1 MATEDACCRRQLRKL
16 GQARFHRSLWV
27 WSHHALTIEDF
38 HDDVWKS
45 FGKCLVFYLKKT
57 CWSLFVTLS
66 GSCIFFPRSFSI
78 PRTARIF
85 GSFMLS
91 KKALTNESWNAYL
104 KKSQVVF
111 LRISEPSTVPHES
124 RELPMPSNAKSPV
137 YPPWN
142 VHNQPRIRYR
152 HKRAQETE
160 KRDRRSSC
168 RNLLGRLVLK
178 WWGCLLYDST
188 TTPPYSNLPKI
199 YFNYSSHAKIKRH
212 KVLHMYFRCCNGFL
226 NDQ

>member
-1 MATEDACCRRQLRKL
+1 MRVVAGNCESLAKL
-16 GQARFHRSLWV
+16 AFIEAFRYEAIMHRPWRSFI
-27 WSHHALTIEDF
+27 TIS
-38 HDDVWKS
+38 WKS
-45 FGKCLVFYLKKT
+45 FRKC
-57 CWSLFVTLS
+57 
-66 GSCIFFPRSFSI
+66 
-78 PRTARIF
+78 
-85 GSFMLS
+85 LS

-104 KKSQVVF
+104 INLQVGF
-111 LRISEPSTVPHES
+111 LRISEASTVPHES

-178 WWGCLLYDST
+178 WWGCLLYDSS

-199 YFNYSSHAKIKRH
+199 YSF
-212 KVLHMYFRCCNGFL
+212 
-226 NDQ
+226 

>member
-1 MATEDACCRRQLRKL
+1 MKP
-16 GQARFHRSLWV
+16 
-27 WSHHALTIEDF
+27 
-38 HDDVWKS
+38 
-45 FGKCLVFYLKKT
+45 
-57 CWSLFVTLS
+57 
-66 GSCIFFPRSFSI
+66 SCIDHWGLSLRCLEIFWKVPVFVLKNMLEFIFHPKWIMYFFPRSFSI
-78 PRTARIF
+78 PRRARIF

-104 KKSQVVF
+104 IKLQVVF
-111 LRISEPSTVPHES
+111 LRISEASTVPHES

-160 KRDRRSSC
+160 KRDTRSSR

-178 WWGCLLYDST
+178 WWGCLLYDSS

-199 YFNYSSHAKIKRH
+199 CYYCSSHARIKRH
-212 KVLHMYFRCCNGFL
+212 KVLHMYFRSCNGFL

>member
-1 MATEDACCRRQLRKL
+1 MP
-16 GQARFHRSLWV
+16 
-27 WSHHALTIEDF
+27 
-38 HDDVWKS
+38 
-45 FGKCLVFYLKKT
+45 VFVLNNMLEFICHPK
-57 CWSLFVTLS
+57 W
-66 GSCIFFPRSFSI
+66 IMHFFPRSFSI
-78 PRTARIF
+78 PRRARIF
-85 GSFMLS
+85 RSFMLS

-104 KKSQVVF
+104 IKLQVVF
-111 LRISEPSTVPHES
+111 LRISEASTVPHAS
-124 RELPMPSNAKSPV
+124 RELPMSSNAKSPV

-199 YFNYSSHAKIKRH
+199 CFNYSSHTKIKRH